1 VYGAV
6 SQANILSASRSM
18 LSVLAWQAL
27 TAAVSAAIRISIRLI
42 GRACGSVLRAGS
54 LLLIVR
60 LRHRMPDFHLHH
72 LQHAEYLHFA
82 AATAE
87 LDIPVAVRRL
97 ADRNQLGETFGWYAV
112 NYDGHTVLGGWS
124 YGYDLTAH

>member
-60 LRHRMPDFHLHH
+60 LLVTYG
-72 LQHAEYLHFA
+72 LA
-82 AATAE
+82 APTAE
-87 LDIPVAVRRL
+87 LKPV
-97 ADRNQLGETFGWYAV
+97 
-112 NYDGHTVLGGWS
+112 GGCPP
-124 YGYDLTAH
+124 